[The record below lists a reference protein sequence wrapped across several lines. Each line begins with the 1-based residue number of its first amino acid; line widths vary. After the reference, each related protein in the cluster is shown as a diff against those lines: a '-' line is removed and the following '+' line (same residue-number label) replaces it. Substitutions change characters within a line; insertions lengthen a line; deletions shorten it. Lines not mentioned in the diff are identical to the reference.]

1 VCTHREDKPV
11 DPRDCGMKGC
21 NLVDRVLII
30 IFGMVERIL
39 IGLKSEIKV
48 TVVDL
53 GVSEI

>member
-1 VCTHREDKPV
+1 
-11 DPRDCGMKGC
+11 MKGC
-21 NLVDRVLII
+21 SLIDRILII

-48 TVVDL
+48 AVVDL